1 MKVNSRPRNRRYAEE
16 RKVNGERSEEG
27 EKGGIAMNKREE
39 GWNKDE
45 QDKEEDEY
53 EVRNQNRRRRDNREG
68 NQTKNEEWEK
78 VKNRFSKE
86 KIKPKKDGVLWI
98 PSFVVDGSLASSRVI
113 PL

>member
-1 MKVNSRPRNRRYAEE
+1 MGKDD
-16 RKVNGERSEEG
+16 GTEEG
-27 EKGGIAMNKREE
+27 EKGEIAMNKREE

-53 EVRNQNRRRRDNREG
+53 EVRNQNRRRRDNRER

-86 KIKPKKDGVLWI
+86 KIKPKKTAYCGYQALW
-98 PSFVVDGSLASSRVI
+98 STDH
-113 PL
+113 